1 MFATERDNM
10 ILQYLEDNGIT
21 RVESLTKLT
30 GASIATVRRDV
41 NRLHKMGL
49 IEKTRGTA
57 RIKES
62 NAGIDFTDTDDD
74 PYARTKDRIARVAV
88 DLIRDGDTV
97 FIGAGKTCSFLAKY
111 LNLKNNLTVVTTNV
125 NAVMELAKGKKHAMV
140 LLGGDIHVGS
150 GFVETLDDYSVYLLR
165 NLYFNKVFITVN
177 GVDLQYGYS
186 INSRLQV
193 PLYSHLMSN
202 TQEFYLLVDS
212 SKFNKRAFAML
223 CDVQKIRNIVTCSD
237 TDPIYLDFYKESGIV
252 VYTEND

>member
-1 MFATERDNM
+1 
-10 ILQYLEDNGIT
+10 
-21 RVESLTKLT
+21 
-30 GASIATVRRDV
+30 
-41 NRLHKMGL
+41 
-49 IEKTRGTA
+49 
-57 RIKES
+57 
-62 NAGIDFTDTDDD
+62 
-74 PYARTKDRIARVAV
+74 
-88 DLIRDGDTV
+88 
-97 FIGAGKTCSFLAKY
+97 
-111 LNLKNNLTVVTTNV
+111 
-125 NAVMELAKGKKHAMV
+125 MV